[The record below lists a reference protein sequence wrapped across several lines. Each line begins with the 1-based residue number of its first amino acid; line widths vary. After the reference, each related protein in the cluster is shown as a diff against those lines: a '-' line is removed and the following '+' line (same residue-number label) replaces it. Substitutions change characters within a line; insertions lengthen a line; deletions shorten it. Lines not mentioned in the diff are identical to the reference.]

1 MAEKRAKKGV
11 RRARGEGSLHKRNDG
26 RWAGSF
32 ITEEGKRITVYGK
45 SQQEALEKLRKVQ
58 YDYQQGLLATG
69 PRQSLAQYL
78 EHWLEEVHKPAVKLT
93 TYAKYRRVID
103 KHILPEIGH
112 LQLRKLTPEHLERL
126 YARKTREGLSASMVR
141 HIHVILHEAL
151 EQAVRKRYLA
161 QNVSNLVGDLPR
173 IKRREAKIITREQAK
188 LLIAAA
194 KGTQLEA
201 IVILAITTGMR
212 HGEII
217 GLHWQDINVDEHC
230 LAVRRTVTRLS
241 GVKDRFQGRFEETS
255 PKTESGQ
262 RTILLAGVVMQ
273 ALQEQQVRQEAAR
286 LKAGEKWREH
296 GLVFCNTHGSY
307 LNPDAL
313 LAQFHRLLEK
323 AGLPRM
329 RLHDLRHSA
338 ATILLGKGT
347 HPKLVQELLGHSSID
362 ITMDIYSHVIPSMQ
376 HDMMEKWDDFLGEW
390 E

>member
-1 MAEKRAKKGV
+1 LFYPEPNSGQIVGFVYKQAKKGNIMSEEEKRAKKKV

-45 SQQEALEKLRKVQ
+45 SQQEPLEKLRKAQ

-69 PRQSLAQYL
+69 PRQTLAQYL
-78 EHWLEEVHKPAVKLT
+78 E
-93 TYAKYRRVID
+93 
-103 KHILPEIGH
+103 
-112 LQLRKLTPEHLERL
+112 RL
-126 YARKTREGLSASMVR
+126 YAKKTREGLSASMVR

-173 IKRREAKIITREQAK
+173 IKRREAKIITREQAQR
-188 LLIAAA
+188 LIAAA
-194 KGTQLEA
+194 KGTQLET

-217 GLHWQDINVDEHC
+217 GLHWLDINVDERC
-230 LAVRRTVTRLS
+230 LSVRRTVTRLS
-241 GVKDRFQGRFEETS
+241 GVKDRFQGRFEVTS
-255 PKTESGQ
+255 PKTEGGQ
-262 RTILLAGVVMQ
+262 RTILLADITMQ
-273 ALQEQQVRQEAAR
+273 ALQEQQVRQEEAR
-286 LKAGEKWREH
+286 LKAGEKWQER
-296 GLVFCNTHGSY
+296 GLVFSNTHGSY

-313 LAQFHRLLEK
+313 LAQFHRLLEE

-376 HDMMEKWDDFLGEW
+376 HDMIEKWDDFLGE
-390 E
+390 

>member
-1 MAEKRAKKGV
+1 MSEEEKRAKKKV
-11 RRARGEGSLHKRNDG
+11 RRARGEGSLHRRNDG

-32 ITEEGKRITVYGK
+32 LTEEGKRVTVYGK
-45 SQQEALEKLRKVQ
+45 SQQEALEKLRRSQ

-78 EHWLEEVHKPAVKLT
+78 EHWLEEVHKPAIKLT

-112 LQLRKLTPEHLERL
+112 MQLRKLTPEHLERL
-126 YARKTREGLSASMVR
+126 YAKKTREGLSASMVR

-151 EQAVRKRYLA
+151 EQATRKRYLA
-161 QNVSNLVGDLPR
+161 QNVSDLVGDLPR
-173 IKRREAKIITREQAK
+173 IRRREAKIITREQAK

-194 KGTQLEA
+194 KGMQLEA

-217 GLHWQDINVDEHC
+217 GLSWHDINVEEHY
-230 LAVRRTVTRLS
+230 LSVKRTVTRLS
-241 GVKDRFQGRFEETS
+241 GVKDRFAGRFEVTS
-255 PKTESGQ
+255 PKTEGGQ
-262 RTILLAGVVMQ
+262 RTILLADIVMQ
-273 ALQEQQVRQEAAR
+273 ALQEQRLRQQEAR
-286 LKAGEKWREH
+286 VKAGEKWQEH
-296 GLVFCNTHGSY
+296 DLVFTNTHGGY

-313 LAQFHRLLEK
+313 LAQFHQLLEK
-323 AGLPRM
+323 VGLPRM

-376 HDMMEKWDDFLGEW
+376 HGMMEKWDDFLRE
-390 E
+390 